1 MIDTKPK
8 VIGMVYHMLFGDA
21 LLTFKQTKMLF
32 VKTTND
38 NNKFEILLLIDESK
52 NTKIA
57 IGNRAKMKN
66 INPNFLFCVMFLVNY
81 IC

>member
-1 MIDTKPK
+1 
-8 VIGMVYHMLFGDA
+8 
-21 LLTFKQTKMLF
+21 MLF

>member
-1 MIDTKPK
+1 
-8 VIGMVYHMLFGDA
+8 
-21 LLTFKQTKMLF
+21 MLF

-66 INPNFLFCVMFLVNY
+66 INPNIRINFLFCVIVLVNY